1 MTDWDPR
8 ALAVLDALEGAGF
21 QAVLV
26 GGCVRDALRGAVPR
40 DYDAATSAR
49 PEEMRQVFAG
59 WKTADAGFRHGTL
72 TVFSGGLGVEVTS
85 FRAEGPYSDRRRPDG
100 VRFTRSL
107 EADLGRRDFTVNAM
121 AWGRGGLTDRF
132 GGREDLAAG
141 VIRCVG
147 CPALRFQE
155 DALRLL
161 RGLRLAAQLEFSLHP
176 DTAAAL
182 RDSLPLLD
190 WVSRER
196 VFQELSRL
204 VCAPGARQVLLDFPQ
219 AAVRI
224 FPELAP
230 AVGFDQRS
238 PYHCFDVY
246 THCVRAMGAVSPRLT
261 LRLAA
266 LLHDAGKP
274 AVFAPDAQGVGH
286 FPGHAKAGAELALA
300 ALGRLRA
307 DAASRDRT
315 AALIARHGMRLPV
328 QERVV
333 RRWLSRLGPE
343 LFFDLMELDR
353 ADNAAKRP
361 EMALPTEHWLALD
374 ALARQILARAPCLT
388 LRDLEVDGR
397 DALAAGLR
405 GPAVGRALAALLE
418 AVVEERLPNRR
429 EILLRELERRSAPSA
444 PED

>member
-26 GGCVRDALRGAVPR
+26 GGCVRDALRGAAPR
-40 DYDAATSAR
+40 DYDAATAAR
-49 PEEMRQVFAG
+49 PEALRRVFAG
-59 WKTADAGFRHGTL
+59 WKTADTGVRHGTL

-85 FRAEGPYSDRRRPDG
+85 FRAEGPYSDHRRPDG

-107 EADLGRRDFTVNAM
+107 AEDLGRRDFTVNAM
-121 AWGRGGLTDRF
+121 AWGRGGLTDLF

-147 CPALRFQE
+147 SPARRFQE

-161 RGLRLAAQLEFSLHP
+161 RGLRLAAQLEFKLHP

-182 RDSLPLLD
+182 EESLSLLD

-196 VFQELSRL
+196 VTQELSRL
-204 VCAPGARQVLLDFPQ
+204 VCAPGARRVLLDFPG
-219 AAVRI
+219 AAVQI

-246 THCVRAMGAVSPRLT
+246 THCVRAMGAVPPRLT

-266 LLHDAGKP
+266 LLHDIGKP
-274 AVFAPDAQGVGH
+274 AVFAPDGQGVGH
-286 FPGHAKAGAELALA
+286 FPGHAKAGAELAGA
-300 ALGRLRA
+300 ALRRLRL
-307 DAASRDRT
+307 DGASRERT
-315 AALIARHGMRLPV
+315 VALIARHGMRLPL
-328 QERVV
+328 QERTV
-333 RRWLSRLGPE
+333 RRWLFRLGPE

-361 EMALPTEHWLALD
+361 GMAPPAEHWTRLD
-374 ALARQILARAPCLT
+374 ALARRILAQSPCLT
-388 LRDLEVDGR
+388 LKDLAVDGH
-397 DALAAGLR
+397 DALAAGLE
-405 GPAVGRALAALLE
+405 GPAVGRALNALLE
-418 AVVEERLPNRR
+418 AAAEGRLPNRR
-429 EILLRELERRSAPSA
+429 EDLLRELERRAAPSA
-444 PED
+444 PGG

>member
-26 GGCVRDALRGAVPR
+26 GGCVRDALRGAAPH
-40 DYDAATSAR
+40 DYDAATAAR

-59 WKTADAGFRHGTL
+59 WKTADTGLRHGTL

-85 FRAEGPYSDRRRPDG
+85 FRSEGPYSDRRRPDG

-107 EADLGRRDFTVNAM
+107 AEDLGRRDFTVNAM
-121 AWGRGGLTDRF
+121 AWGRGGLTDLF

-147 CPALRFQE
+147 SPARRFQE

-161 RGLRLAAQLEFSLHP
+161 RGLRLAAQLEFKLHP

-196 VFQELSRL
+196 VMQELSRL
-204 VCAPGARQVLLDFPQ
+204 VCAPGAQGVLLDFPQ

-238 PYHCFDVY
+238 PCHCFDVY

-266 LLHDAGKP
+266 LLHDVGKP
-274 AVFAPDAQGVGH
+274 AVFAPDAAGAGH
-286 FPGHAKAGAELALA
+286 FPGHARAGAELARA
-300 ALGRLRA
+300 ALRRLRL
-307 DAASRDRT
+307 DGASRERT
-315 AALIARHGMRLPV
+315 AALIARHGMRLPL
-328 QERVV
+328 QERAV
-333 RRWLSRLGPE
+333 RRQLFRLGPE
-343 LFFDLMELDR
+343 LFFDLAELDR

-361 EMALPTEHWLALD
+361 GTAPPAEHWTRLD
-374 ALARQILARAPCLT
+374 ALARQILAQSPCLT
-388 LRDLEVDGR
+388 LKDLAVDGH
-397 DALAAGLR
+397 DALAAGLE
-405 GPAVGRALAALLE
+405 GPAVGRALDALLE
-418 AVVEERLPNRR
+418 AAAEGRLPNRR
-429 EILLRELERRSAPSA
+429 EDLLRELERRGAPS
-444 PED
+444 PREG